1 MKRSYEGV
9 KISVTATLKNF
20 LVEVDDTMLRDHLL
34 NVLTVISE

>member
-9 KISVTATLKNF
+9 KISVTATLKNL